1 MQYIIG
7 IIVISI
13 MFLVGSASQA
23 YKKGIKLGTGAT
35 LNLIDIIIIKIKG
48 GIPLKK
54 ANNFSDYYGDIKVIK
69 KSKTNLKQ
77 QTSINIM
84 ATIILIICLLLI
96 IINLEAVSG
105 NIITKMLFDMLSW
118 VPMIGSI
125 ENMNTAFTAV
135 VFSALSFSLGQIY
148 NTWKSTKELRAQ
160 KRLSKM
166 KQKVFESYTSGEIY
180 KELVNKDVE
189 SLKKYK
195 EN

>member
-7 IIVISI
+7 IIVIII
-13 MFLVGSASQA
+13 MFMVGSTGQA
-23 YKKGIKLGTGAT
+23 YKKGVKLGTGVT
-35 LNLIDIIIIKIKG
+35 LNMLDILIIKIKG
-48 GIPLKK
+48 GVPLRKSK
-54 ANNFSDYYGDIKVIK
+54 NFINYYGDIKVVK

-77 QTSINIM
+77 QTSLNIM
-84 ATIILIICLLLI
+84 ATIILIICI
-96 IINLEAVSG
+96 ILVVINLEVVSG
-105 NIITKMLFDMLSW
+105 NIITKMLFDMFRW

-125 ENMNTAFTAV
+125 ENMNTAFTAA
-135 VFSALSFSLGQIY
+135 VFSTLSFSLGQIY

-166 KQKVFESYTSGEIY
+166 KQKVFESFTSKEIY
-180 KELVNKDVE
+180 KELVSKDTE